1 MSAKDL
7 QVTLAT
13 SRTPAA
19 EVPAASLHEARE
31 IVLHFIRS
39 NGLDAAEVPA
49 ACGVIR
55 QGGTPIAR
63 VDSAGRVWELRPD
76 GTATGGEIVPDAER
90 LGYLVRILRTAAGV
104 TRLAMGDAVKLPVGE
119 LKALELGRR
128 LKARTLRAVM
138 AHPSMSDLQE
148 KAQSYGI
155 DIQKIL
161 DTADKDAADQGE

>member
-49 ACGVIR
+49 ACVLAALAAALSAATFSPRAATNCGDWATAVAAAAAPR
-55 QGGTPIAR
+55 RWAKSRSAAALTR
-63 VDSAGRVWELRPD
+63 VAS
-76 GTATGGEIVPDAER
+76 
-90 LGYLVRILRTAAGV
+90 
-104 TRLAMGDAVKLPVGE
+104 
-119 LKALELGRR
+119 
-128 LKARTLRAVM
+128 
-138 AHPSMSDLQE
+138 
-148 KAQSYGI
+148 
-155 DIQKIL
+155 
-161 DTADKDAADQGE
+161 DAA

>member
-19 EVPAASLHEARE
+19 EVPAASLYEARE

-55 QGGTPIAR
+55 QESTPIAR
-63 VDSAGRVWELRPD
+63 IDAAGRVWELRPD

-90 LGYLVRILRTAAGV
+90 LGYLVRLLRTAAGV
-104 TRLAMGDAVKLPVGE
+104 TRIAMGDAVKLSVGE
-119 LKALELGRR
+119 LKALEFGRR
-128 LKARTLRAVM
+128 MKARTLRAVM
-138 AHPSMSDLQE
+138 AHPAMSDLQE
-148 KAQSYGI
+148 QAQRYGI
-155 DIQKIL
+155 DLNKIL
-161 DTADKDAADQGE
+161 DSADKDAADEGK